1 MEIES
6 GRMVLVPSTN
16 TAASGTSPIAT
27 RAPTI
32 SHTIIEGLIFQQY
45 SAKLVT
51 FNSVSVVGIEVSS
64 AEPRN
69 AAAVECPTSKNITPR
84 GKSKFMLSPPCGR
97 KISTCA
103 EFYSA
108 ELRPQ
113 IVSVGGGVAVFRN
126 GSHSLPSISKPPD
139 RVKATRFYSL
149 KMRLPRIVALLC
161 SSSFP

>member
-103 EFYSA
+103 EFFESA
-108 ELRPQ
+108 VSRHVVIRP
-113 IVSVGGGVAVFRN
+113 SCDPRLFRLGVA
-126 GSHSLPSISKPPD
+126 LPFFETAPIPFLQSPN
-139 RVKATRFYSL
+139 
-149 KMRLPRIVALLC
+149 LPIE
-161 SSSFP
+161 